1 MELKISDFVGK
12 AMTIERSYRKRF
24 GTETD
29 TKFLW
34 RTAESI
40 LGFDVHKPIQQA

>member
-1 MELKISDFVGK
+1 MELKISDFFGK
-12 AMTIERSYRKRF
+12 NMKTERSYKKRC